1 MNRRSSRW
9 QRYGLLLGAIG
20 AVTYAMHRFRTDA
33 SASERRKPSGNEQR
47 IITERH
53 GAAYLVGR
61 RIEPDRVDAVTKH
74 VERTLT
80 ESDPQRLLGL
90 EGASTATLFLDQ
102 SGGAPELVWYVE
114 VPRAVVA
121 EWTDPE
127 RTVADAFPID
137 HDALEE
143 PTRSTD
149 RSLLVHAANPTRP
162 RTLAPSGSS
171 PDGARSLAVA
181 VDGTV
186 PGVDVDLVRMR
197 LRPGLPERF
206 ADWFERL
213 TRRVIDGDLDLGRIE
228 SRSAEML
235 DAERMYTES
244 LALERGED
252 GYTCYLYMEAADM
265 QGVYDA
271 YYDTRNPV
279 ARVSEPLVGWLLE
292 NPECVLEYPL
302 ESDAELLAH
311 AVDPNRP
318 RRPDDCPER
327 TQ

>member
-1 MNRRSSRW
+1 MDRRLGRW
-9 QRYGLLLGAIG
+9 LRYGLPLGAIG
-20 AVTYAMHRFRTDA
+20 AAAYAASRSRTEP
-33 SASERRKPSGNEQR
+33 SASEQREPSGNAQR

-53 GAAYLVGR
+53 GAAFLVGR
-61 RIEPDRVDAVTKH
+61 RIDPGRVDAVTEH
-74 VERTLT
+74 VVRTLT
-80 ESDPQRLLGL
+80 GSDSRRLLGL
-90 EGASTATLFLDQ
+90 EGASTASLFLDRR
-102 SGGAPELVWYVE
+102 GDEPELVWYVE
-114 VPRAVVA
+114 VPRAVVS
-121 EWTDPE
+121 EWTDPD
-127 RTVADAFPID
+127 RTVADAFPIA

-143 PTRSTD
+143 PTRPTD

-162 RTLAPSGSS
+162 RTLAPSDSS
-171 PDGARSLAVA
+171 AGETRSLAVA

-186 PGVDVDLVRMR
+186 PGIDVDLARMR

-206 ADWFERL
+206 ADWFERVS
-213 TRRVIDGDLDLGRIE
+213 RRVIDGDLDLGRIE

-244 LALERGED
+244 LVLERGED
-252 GYTCYLYMEAADM
+252 GYACYLYMEAADM
-265 QGVYDA
+265 RAVYDA

-302 ESDAELLAH
+302 ESAAELLAH
-311 AVDPNRP
+311 AVNPNRP
-318 RRPDDCPER
+318 RRPDDRPER